1 MKISFMRSLWWLGVT
16 TTNVKIK
23 AQSLP
28 SRLKTPNWP
37 WDTADTN
44 PIFQYHGVII
54 IIIFVVVIIIIIII
68 IIIVIIII
76 IIII

>member
-37 WDTADTN
+37 SDTADTN

-54 IIIFVVVIIIIIII
+54 IIIIFVVVVVVIIIIIII
-68 IIIVIIII
+68 IIII
-76 IIII
+76 

>member
-1 MKISFMRSLWWLGVT
+1 MKISFMRALWWLGVT
-16 TTNVKIK
+16 TTNAKIE
-23 AQSLP
+23 AQSLRRLP
-28 SRLKTPNWP
+28 SRLKIPNWP

-54 IIIFVVVIIIIIII
+54 IIIFAVVIIII

-76 IIII
+76 III